1 MTALVRGE
9 MIKVRTTRT
18 AIGFALATLLL
29 VLAQVLISIL
39 AEDLVSENDKRSAI
53 AVGSTAAV
61 TLLVFGI
68 VGATGEFRH
77 RTVAPAVLIAPD
89 RFRLAVARTAAYAFT
104 GLLVGIA
111 VIVVALVIGLLLM
124 GGEPGPDLGG
134 SEYTTV
140 IVGGLGAATLSA
152 AIGVGVG
159 LLVRNQVAGVVGAL
173 VWLFVLEPLVSLIS
187 DDAVDYTVGS
197 ASGSAGGASTE
208 DALSWTAGLGVLALW
223 AVLFVVAGLL
233 VDRRRD
239 VE

>member
-39 AEDLVSENDKRSAI
+39 ADDLVSEDDKQSAL

-89 RFRLAVARTAAYAFT
+89 RFRLGVARTAAYAFT
-104 GLLVGIA
+104 GLLVGVA
-111 VIVVALVIGLLLM
+111 VIAIAIVLGALLL
-124 GGEPGPDLGG
+124 GGEPGPSLGG
-134 SEYTTV
+134 SEYVTV

-187 DDAVDYTVGS
+187 EDIVDYTIGS

-208 DALSWTAGLGVLALW
+208 DALSWGAGLGVLALW
-223 AVLFVVAGLL
+223 AVLFVAVGLL